1 VSPHHGNRT
10 GNFNYPYISQSI
22 REFWRRWH
30 ISLSTWFKNYLYIP
44 LGGNRKGQYRTYLN
58 LIIVFFITGLWHGA
72 NYNFIIWGLIH
83 GLFLLAE
90 RIKPSFFSGIP
101 KIFYHLYTLLVV
113 TLAWVFFRTE
123 TLDNSMA
130 YFGRLFAFSET
141 GDFYPLIYLNNYLIV
156 LIISGIIL
164 AIPIRKYIKQKFRT
178 IKIWIPS
185 GMSNII
191 TYFVY
196 LGLFM
201 YCILEL
207 SIATHI
213 PFIYF
218 KF

>member
-1 VSPHHGNRT
+1 
-10 GNFNYPYISQSI
+10 
-22 REFWRRWH
+22 
-30 ISLSTWFKNYLYIP
+30 
-44 LGGNRKGQYRTYLN
+44 
-58 LIIVFFITGLWHGA
+58 
-72 NYNFIIWGLIH
+72 
-83 GLFLLAE
+83 
-90 RIKPSFFSGIP
+90 
-101 KIFYHLYTLLVV
+101 
-113 TLAWVFFRTE
+113 LAWVFFRTE
-123 TLDNSMA
+123 TLENSMT
-130 YFGRLFAFSET
+130 YFGRLFAFSEK
-141 GDFYPLIYLNNYLIV
+141 GDFYPLICLNNYLIV
-156 LIISGIIL
+156 IIISGIIL
-164 AIPIRKYIKQKFRT
+164 ATPIRKYIKQKFRT